1 MDDTGFLCDDGY
13 SCCHLDL
20 NAAPRNVMVN
30 IQADGPAAI
39 TGILDWDSAVFG
51 PKFVGCAP
59 PIWLWAW
66 NREGIEDEREADDT
80 PPTLEQQELKTLVR
94 GDCGARLPEVF
105 IWNAVPTGQDDVWFG
120 TPRKELRL

>member
-13 SCCHLDL
+13 SRCHLDL

-30 IQADGPAAI
+30 IQADGSAAI

-59 PIWLWAW
+59 PIYGYGL
-66 NREGIEDEREADDT
+66 GIGK
-80 PPTLEQQELKTLVR
+80 ELKMNEKLTTR
-94 GDCGARLPEVF
+94 H
-105 IWNAVPTGQDDVWFG
+105 
-120 TPRKELRL
+120 